1 MIKWIIP
8 DKIGTAPAS
17 FVSDRQD
24 LSIIDVRDLVDRDGN
39 APHVLKKKIKEGVES
54 LQGNKPTIICCDYGI
69 SRSNAIAAAILSQF
83 NQKPFSA
90 VIKEVINIT
99 GEKEIK
105 SSVLET
111 IFQALNECPPQS
123 GEKNGKQHI
132 LITGSTGFIG
142 SVLVKKLPETY
153 HLFTPLSMELNL
165 LEGSA
170 ELDIY
175 VKENK
180 ITRIIHLANPR
191 IYVSNKAMGNT
202 LSMLRNVL
210 EVCSNNKVTLIYPS
224 SWEIYSGYRS
234 SHLLASEALP
244 PNPKGSYGETKW
256 LCEMLINSF
265 QKQHGLRC
273 VLLRSSPVYGVA
285 SDRPKFIWS
294 FIDSAIKGLPIKTHN
309 FLNGSPA
316 LDLLHIDD
324 LCAAI
329 ITVLEKEF
337 IGEINLG
344 TGRLLSTRE
353 IARIIC
359 DKLSSDSP
367 VIPVD
372 ILAYAPNIAMD
383 NTFAESVIG
392 WKPHIAFEDSIGDLI
407 TSRKKEL
414 WRIKG

>member
-39 APHVLKKKIKEGVES
+39 APHVLRGKIEEGVES
-54 LQGNKPTIICCDYGI
+54 LRGSNPTIICCDYGI
-69 SRSNAIAAAILSQF
+69 SRSNAIAAAILAQF
-83 NQKPFSA
+83 TQRPFLT
-90 VIKEVINIT
+90 VIREVMDIT

-105 SSVLET
+105 SAVVET
-111 IFQALNECPPQS
+111 LCLVLNEYPQS
-123 GEKNGKQHI
+123 GRENIKENI

-142 SVLVKKLPETY
+142 SILVKKLQGAY
-153 HLFTPLSMELNL
+153 NLFTPSSMELNL
-165 LEGSA
+165 LEGSV

-175 VKENK
+175 VKENR
-180 ITRIIHLANPR
+180 INRIIHLANPR
-191 IYVSNKAMGNT
+191 ICVSNKAMGNT

-210 EVCSNNKVTLIYPS
+210 EVCSNNKVMLIYPS
-224 SWEIYSGYRS
+224 SYEIYSGYRS

-265 QKQHGLRC
+265 QQQYGLQYA
-273 VLLRSSPVYGVA
+273 LLRSSPVYGIT

-316 LDLLHIDD
+316 LDLLHADD
-324 LCAAI
+324 FCSAI
-329 ITVLEKEF
+329 IAVLEKKSLE
-337 IGEINLG
+337 
-344 TGRLLSTRE
+344 
-353 IARIIC
+353 
-359 DKLSSDSP
+359 K
-367 VIPVD
+367 
-372 ILAYAPNIAMD
+372 
-383 NTFAESVIG
+383 
-392 WKPHIAFEDSIGDLI
+392 
-407 TSRKKEL
+407 
-414 WRIKG
+414 